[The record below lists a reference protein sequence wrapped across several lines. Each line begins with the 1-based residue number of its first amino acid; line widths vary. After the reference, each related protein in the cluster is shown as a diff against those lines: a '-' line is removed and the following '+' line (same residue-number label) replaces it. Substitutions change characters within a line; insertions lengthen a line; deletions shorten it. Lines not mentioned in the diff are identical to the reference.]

1 MNFMARSKKCD
12 RAGAQEKSW
21 HASNRRGSTWL
32 QAKLGQMKSSGAGI
46 IFSLPNT

>member
-21 HASNRRGSTWL
+21 HDDKCSEERARKNGESE
-32 QAKLGQMKSSGAGI
+32 
-46 IFSLPNT
+46 